1 MTLGQ
6 KLYDMRK
13 ATGLSQERAAEQ
25 LGVTR
30 QTVSKWETDQTTP
43 DFDKI
48 IPICK
53 LYKVSSSELF
63 GEEIKESDKTA
74 GDNTQVPSVNEGD
87 ILLKVKYKKKF
98 ATLLSVAVCLYI
110 MSVIPFILLK
120 GSKVSIIAFFVMIAV
135 ATMLIV
141 FGAVSKPK
149 FEDEKPQTQEES
161 LVKRICSIVSG
172 IILVIYLLVSFIT
185 GAWYITWILW
195 IVYAIICEIVK
206 LVFSLKGES
215 GDEKD

>member
-1 MTLGQ
+1 
-6 KLYDMRK
+6 
-13 ATGLSQERAAEQ
+13 
-25 LGVTR
+25 
-30 QTVSKWETDQTTP
+30 
-43 DFDKI
+43 
-48 IPICK
+48 
-53 LYKVSSSELF
+53 
-63 GEEIKESDKTA
+63 
-74 GDNTQVPSVNEGD
+74 
-87 ILLKVKYKKKF
+87 
-98 ATLLSVAVCLYI
+98 
-110 MSVIPFILLK
+110 
-120 GSKVSIIAFFVMIAV
+120 
-135 ATMLIV
+135 MLIV